1 MTSSKYSPS
10 LALAARLWVGA
21 VLAYAGFMKLM
32 EPAANFQ
39 AALEQYP
46 LIPSPLLPFLARTV
60 PWIEWIGGVFFML
73 GYLTRVCAFV
83 FMFFSLGF
91 IVILSGPF
99 WTGSA
104 AKGCG
109 CFGQSGFTLTV
120 SQAYILDWANFILS
134 SFIISVKKKFF
145 SLDRLFL

>member
-1 MTSSKYSPS
+1 MTPFRNTSY

-46 LIPSPLLPFLARTV
+46 LLPAPLLPFLARIL
-60 PWIEWIGGVFFML
+60 PWVEWIGGAFFML
-73 GYLTRVCAFV
+73 GYLTRACAFIFV
-83 FMFFSLGF
+83 FLSLGF

-104 AKGCG
+104 AKSCG
-109 CFGQSGFTLTV
+109 CFGEGGFTLTV
-120 SQAYILDWANFILS
+120 SQAYALDWANFILS
-134 SFIISVKKKFF
+134 FFVVSVKKPAL